1 MTLDEAR
8 NVLAKKGA
16 AHTSQVEAAAV
27 ISASKKSELSDL
39 IRCLRLGGHP
49 AEIAA
54 TALYSRTGRPYSG
67 DINEFSIDPL
77 EWSKYLARQLEAAS
91 A

>member
-8 NVLAKKGA
+8 RIINDRKSTLPQ
-16 AHTSQVEAAAV
+16 QVEAAAV
-27 ISASKKSELSDL
+27 VSSAKQSELSDL

-54 TALYSRTGRPYSG
+54 TALYTRTGRPYSG
-67 DINEFSIDPL
+67 RLTEFSVSTD
-77 EWSKYLARQLEAAS
+77 EWLSYLAKQVELAAS
-91 A
+91 

>member
-8 NVLAKKGA
+8 TIIREPASPLVR
-16 AHTSQVEAAAV
+16 HVEAAAFL
-27 ISASKKSELSDL
+27 ADSKKSELSDL

-54 TALYSRTGRPYSG
+54 TALYTRTGRPYSG
-67 DINEFSIDPL
+67 NIKDFSADAA
-77 EWSKYLARQLEAAS
+77 EWSAYLARQLEVA
-91 A
+91 

>member
-8 NVLAKKGA
+8 KILSQSDAPFTA
-16 AHTSQVEAAAV
+16 QVEAAAT
-27 ISASKKSELSDL
+27 ISSSKKSELGDL

-54 TALYSRTGRPYSG
+54 TALYVRTGRPHSG
-67 DINEFSIDPL
+67 DIRELSIDPL
-77 EWSKYLARQLEAAS
+77 EWSRYLARQLEAAS

>member
-1 MTLDEAR
+1 MTLKEAR
-8 NVLAKKGA
+8 QLVLDRSAPY
-16 AHTSQVEAAAV
+16 TSQVEAAAL
-27 ISASKKSELSDL
+27 IAASKQSELSDL

-54 TALYSRTGRPYSG
+54 TALYTRTGRPYSG
-67 DINEFSIDPL
+67 RIAEFSADPV
-77 EWSKYLARQLEAAS
+77 EWSSYLAKQLEASS